1 MDEQRGGSDQ
11 SPWADPA
18 RPGGGASHRGPDF
31 TSPGPYPGQL
41 PASGAAGPA
50 GQPAA
55 DADSPW
61 SFGAPYQPGPVEPP
75 GGPVGSSGG
84 RKGQVAR
91 RVGFALVTA
100 AALAVGVVGVA
111 AAVDP
116 SPSPT
121 PTPGTT
127 TPSPGSCG
135 QNGAGPYAFMHRG
148 PGGMFGSSIHGQFV
162 VPKSGG
168 GYQTMD
174 QQRGD
179 VTAVSSTSISVR
191 SENGFT
197 KTYAV
202 TATTVV
208 TSTRD
213 GIGDVKKGDQVSVM
227 AVEENGSATAV
238 HILDI
243 TQVGAEWHRYGPAPR
258 PGTSGWTEPSG
269 TFGRGMAQLD

>member
-1 MDEQRGGSDQ
+1 M
-11 SPWADPA
+11 
-18 RPGGGASHRGPDF
+18 
-31 TSPGPYPGQL
+31 
-41 PASGAAGPA
+41 
-50 GQPAA
+50 
-55 DADSPW
+55 
-61 SFGAPYQPGPVEPP
+61 
-75 GGPVGSSGG
+75 
-84 RKGQVAR
+84 AR
-91 RVGFALVTA
+91 RIGFALVTA

-116 SPSPT
+116 SPSPS

-127 TPSPGSCG
+127 TPSPGGSG
-135 QNGAGPYAFMHRG
+135 QNGAGPHGFMHRG
-148 PGGMFGSSIHGQFV
+148 RGGMFGPSIHGQFV

-179 VTAVSSTSISVR
+179 VTAVSPTSITVH
-191 SENGFT
+191 SEDGYT

-202 TATTVV
+202 TATTIV

-213 GIGDVKKGDQVSVM
+213 GIGDVKKGDQVSVT

-243 TQVGAEWHRYGPAPR
+243 TQVGAERHKYGPGPR
-258 PGTSGWTEPSG
+258 PGTSGSTEPSG
-269 TFGRGMAQLD
+269 TSGSLMPHFD